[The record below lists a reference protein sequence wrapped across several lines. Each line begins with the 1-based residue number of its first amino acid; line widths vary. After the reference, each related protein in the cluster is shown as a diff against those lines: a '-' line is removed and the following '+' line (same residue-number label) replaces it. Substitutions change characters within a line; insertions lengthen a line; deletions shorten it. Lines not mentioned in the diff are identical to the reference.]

1 MKLSTNLRGAL
12 FSFLYFMLFISI
24 AFISQDVFAII
35 IFTIGFVLAIN
46 LIAKGLNRLKIPI
59 KIATIVSL
67 IGSLFFLYLL
77 LVLLVPTVIKEI
89 SNFVVFLNDFFQN
102 GSWKVLLKNQPENIV
117 NNIENFMNSLQPK
130 LIEMLSNFIEL
141 IPSYGQK
148 AFTFLFFLTI
158 GSIYLSF
165 YFEEFKVRLQYLYPR
180 SLRNS
185 AKIFYEESFSQIEH
199 YVVATLFAA
208 AFVGI
213 SAFLAMSFLGIKY
226 QLLLSF
232 WAAVTNFIPV
242 IGVVLEFIPMI
253 IVGVSSGL
261 STMLIFILIMI
272 IIHGIA
278 FIIFISIMKDY
289 GRINPVITVFSLL
302 ILGSILS
309 LTGALI
315 AVPTAMIIKVFW
327 NIYIKP
333 ELERS

>member
-1 MKLSTNLRGAL
+1 MKLSPNLKGAL
-12 FSFLYFMLFISI
+12 FSALYFLLFISI
-24 AFISQDVFAII
+24 TFISRDVFTII

-46 LIAKGLNRLKIPI
+46 LIAKGLNKLKIPM
-59 KIATIVSL
+59 KIATIFSL
-67 IGSLFFLYLL
+67 ISSLFFLYLL
-77 LVLLVPTVIKEI
+77 LVLLIPTVIREI
-89 SNFVVFLNDFFQN
+89 SNFVVFLNDFFQK
-102 GSWKVLLKNQPENIV
+102 GSWKILLKNQPENIV

-165 YFEEFKVRLQYLYPR
+165 YFEQFKEKLQYLYPK

-185 AKIFYEESFSQIEH
+185 AKIFYDESFNQIEH
-199 YVVATLFAA
+199 YVVATLFAS
-208 AFVGI
+208 AFVGV

-253 IVGVSSGL
+253 VVGISSGL
-261 STMLIFILIMI
+261 TTMLLFLLIMS

-289 GRINPVITVFSLL
+289 GRINPVITIFSLL
-302 ILGSILS
+302 ILGSIIS

-327 NIYIKP
+327 QIYIKP